1 MNFSRIR
8 QTMTDD
14 ACDIVSALNQAPALT
29 LQAILFITKGSE
41 HATRFMLEQMAAF
54 DVATENNGLWRL
66 TETFKASS
74 YQVTA

>member
-1 MNFSRIR
+1 VNFSRIR

-14 ACDIVSALNQAPALT
+14 ACDIVSALSQAPALT
-29 LQAILFITKGSE
+29 LQAIIFIAKGNE
-41 HATRFMLEQMAAF
+41 HATRFILEQMAVL

-74 YQVTA
+74 YQATA

>member
-1 MNFSRIR
+1 MNFPLIR

-41 HATRFMLEQMAAF
+41 HATRFMLEQMAALG
-54 DVATENNGLWRL
+54 VASENNGLWRL
-66 TETFKASS
+66 TEEFKASS